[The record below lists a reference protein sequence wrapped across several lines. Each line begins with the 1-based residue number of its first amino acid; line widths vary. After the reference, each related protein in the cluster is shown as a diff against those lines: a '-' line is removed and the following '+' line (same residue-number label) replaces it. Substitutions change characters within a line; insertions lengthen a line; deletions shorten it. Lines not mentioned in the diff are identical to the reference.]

1 MGRGG
6 QGVRGFLFPL
16 RSSSRTEEETTMNDS
31 RKITRLTDAED
42 LRSSRDDRP
51 AFLRAYFQER
61 GRKPEGT
68 LSVPMAER
76 RVSPLE
82 W

>member
-1 MGRGG
+1 
-6 QGVRGFLFPL
+6 
-16 RSSSRTEEETTMNDS
+16 MNDLQ
-31 RKITRLTDAED
+31 KIVRLTDVEA

-61 GRKPEGT
+61 GRKAAEAPAV
-68 LSVPMAER
+68 LMADR
-76 RVSPLE
+76 RLSPLE

>member
-1 MGRGG
+1 
-6 QGVRGFLFPL
+6 
-16 RSSSRTEEETTMNDS
+16 MNDLQ
-31 RKITRLTDAED
+31 KIVRLMDAEA

-51 AFLRAYFQER
+51 AFLRAYFQELS
-61 GRKPEGT
+61 RKTEGT
-68 LSVPMAER
+68 PALLPRES

>member
-1 MGRGG
+1 
-6 QGVRGFLFPL
+6 
-16 RSSSRTEEETTMNDS
+16 MNHLQ
-31 RKITRLTDAED
+31 KIVRLTDAEA

-61 GRKPEGT
+61 GRKADETPVV
-68 LSVPMAER
+68 LMADR

>member
-1 MGRGG
+1 
-6 QGVRGFLFPL
+6 
-16 RSSSRTEEETTMNDS
+16 MNDLQ
-31 RKITRLTDAED
+31 KIVRLTDAEE
-42 LRSSRDDRP
+42 LRSSRSDRP

-61 GRKPEGT
+61 GRKAEEAPA
-68 LSVPMAER
+68 VPMTER

>member
-1 MGRGG
+1 
-6 QGVRGFLFPL
+6 
-16 RSSSRTEEETTMNDS
+16 MNDS
-31 RKITRLTDAED
+31 QKITRLTNVED

-61 GRKPEGT
+61 GRKAEEAPAA
-68 LSVPMAER
+68 SPAER
-76 RVSPLE
+76 RLSPLE

>member
-1 MGRGG
+1 
-6 QGVRGFLFPL
+6 
-16 RSSSRTEEETTMNDS
+16 MNDS
-31 RKITRLTDAED
+31 RKITRLTDLET

-61 GRKPEGT
+61 GRKAEEASAAP
-68 LSVPMAER
+68 PAER
-76 RVSPLE
+76 RLSPLQ

>member
-1 MGRGG
+1 
-6 QGVRGFLFPL
+6 
-16 RSSSRTEEETTMNDS
+16 MNES
-31 RKITRLTDAED
+31 QKITRLTDVET

-61 GRKPEGT
+61 GRKVEEGAAA
-68 LSVPMAER
+68 PPAER
-76 RVSPLE
+76 RLSPLE